1 MTHRRCSTARWK
13 ALAWFREHERD
24 QNSVMGQKVPSR
36 KMITALKQEG
46 LLVAVP
52 TRIKRHF
59 KLELSPGGY
68 ALLLSKHKQFN
79 GTRKATPSGSRPQRN
94 KSPEPQ
100 AEADLGSGA
109 PATSD

>member
-1 MTHRRCSTARWK
+1 MTRRRCTPPRWR
-13 ALAWFREHERD
+13 ALAWFKDHERD
-24 QNSVMGQKVPSR
+24 VSSVMGQKVPSR
-36 KMITALKQEG
+36 KMINLLQREG

-59 KLELSPGGY
+59 KLELTPNGY

-79 GTRKATPSGSRPQRN
+79 GRRKATPSGSRPQRN

-100 AEADLGSGA
+100 AEADRGSGA
-109 PATSD
+109 PATPD